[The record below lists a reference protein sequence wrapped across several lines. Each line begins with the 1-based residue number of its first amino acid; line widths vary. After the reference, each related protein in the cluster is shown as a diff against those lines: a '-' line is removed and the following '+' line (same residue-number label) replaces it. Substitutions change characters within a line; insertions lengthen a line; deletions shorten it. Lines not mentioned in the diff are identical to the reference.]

1 MAFYMPQFLL
11 RNVITILLCYA
22 ANPAIQAVSDVITIK
37 SGSSGQLKV
46 YVSAIPDPTS
56 ADITWLKVGP
66 GGSKTELKE
75 PTVNFSSDH
84 RTLLLNNI
92 EPEDGGIYQC
102 IVSQSFLLY
111 RSANVYI
118 NVTVLLFPGRYV
130 LSNFFL
136 FGGGEEEGE
145 REGRRKRRGE
155 E

>member
-1 MAFYMPQFLL
+1 MY
-11 RNVITILLCYA
+11 I
-22 ANPAIQAVSDVITIK
+22 
-37 SGSSGQLKV
+37 SG
-46 YVSAIPDPTS
+46 IPNPTS
-56 ADITWLKVGP
+56 TDIAWFKVGP
-66 GGSKTELKE
+66 GGIKTELKE

-102 IVSQSFLLY
+102 IVSRSFLLY

-136 FGGGEEEGE
+136 FGGGEGKGEGE
-145 REGRRKRRGE
+145 GE
-155 E
+155 EEEKGGRIVRDK